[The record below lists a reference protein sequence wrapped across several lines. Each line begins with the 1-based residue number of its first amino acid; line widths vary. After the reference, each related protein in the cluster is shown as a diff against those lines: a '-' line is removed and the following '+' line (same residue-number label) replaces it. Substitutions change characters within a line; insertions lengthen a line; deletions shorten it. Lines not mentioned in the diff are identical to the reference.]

1 MPNWCDTIYK
11 CVGDLKE
18 VKELNKA
25 LKYIDKRKTTI
36 EKNGFGKFFPKSHH

>member
-36 EKNGFGKFFPKSHH
+36 EKMALENGGWEIL